1 MKILTI
7 NSPVN
12 IEEFKSKSEDEIL
25 QITFDRC
32 IENYKNKS
40 KNISQTVL
48 PQIKD
53 VFKNQSAVYK
63 NIVIPFTDGIK
74 TLQVTADLEESV
86 NTDGANISKSIEKG
100 VTLAII
106 DEVWKEHLREMDDLK
121 QSVQNAVYEQK
132 DPLLIYKFEAID
144 LFKVLM
150 SKINKD
156 IVSFLLK
163 ASIYITSNDQIK
175 EETNNLTQENFKT
188 SRESDIPDPN
198 TITNTQQPSSTKKE
212 PVRVTQKVGRNEKV
226 MITNGSETKELKW
239 KKAKILVESGQ
250 WRIV

>member
-1 MKILTI
+1 
-7 NSPVN
+7 
-12 IEEFKSKSEDEIL
+12 
-25 QITFDRC
+25 
-32 IENYKNKS
+32 
-40 KNISQTVL
+40 
-48 PQIKD
+48 
-53 VFKNQSAVYK
+53 
-63 NIVIPFTDGIK
+63 
-74 TLQVTADLEESV
+74 
-86 NTDGANISKSIEKG
+86 
-100 VTLAII
+100 
-106 DEVWKEHLREMDDLK
+106 MDDLK

-212 PVRVTQKVGRNEKV
+212 PVKVAQKVGRNEKSYDNKWIRNKRTKLKQNFSWEWTV
-226 MITNGSETKELKW
+226 ENSITISIKSW
-239 KKAKILVESGQ
+239 KK
-250 WRIV
+250 